1 MAAMKPIAGSQH
13 VWSAALRQTQKR
25 LRRTAQ
31 LISSGP
37 VGKEFLLTIPFV
49 GSSDTRLPSWPEIL
63 APSCARSADLPS
75 AIIRIPSWRRS
86 TAVYRHSREY
96 VRPPPCV
103 AIAQAPLGVVEV
115 GGNSPQ
121 WHKLPAPLRQ
131 AVITGC
137 RSPALRAAPA
147 HSAARLQPDL
157 NPLGLTVARAEPH
170 FLINES
176 HTSLY
181 SIEDGLNL

>member
-103 AIAQAPLGVVEV
+103 AHSSSAAGRSGSRWEFPTVAQIASTAPASGHNRVPIA
-115 GGNSPQ
+115 GTTSS
-121 WHKLPAPLRQ
+121 AR
-131 AVITGC
+131 AFRC
-137 RSPALRAAPA
+137 AAPA
-147 HSAARLQPDL
+147 GSQSSRPYRGQSRAALLDKRI
-157 NPLGLTVARAEPH
+157 PH
-170 FLINES
+170 IVVF
-176 HTSLY
+176 
-181 SIEDGLNL
+181 D